1 MYQGGELRN
10 MDIWWGY
17 EVWGGMVTDR
27 IARAE
32 AGCCWRHSPKT
43 HVLSKLFPR
52 RISIPSDNRTFRGIT
67 ITFFILHAS
76 NRQRVNVILSSFTS
90 QVWERRRVLLPRLNN
105 EYEMCSS
112 SLPALLTG
120 GRQSRKP
127 VTDFNF
133 GLKFI
138 RSQERIIFSVRN
150 PQFMLNL

>member
-1 MYQGGELRN
+1 MYQWGELRN

-112 SLPALLTG
+112 SPSSGSLVDGNRENQSLTSILG
-120 GRQSRKP
+120 WNLSG
-127 VTDFNF
+127 
-133 GLKFI
+133 
-138 RSQERIIFSVRN
+138 VRRELYFLREI
-150 PQFMLNL
+150 PNLC